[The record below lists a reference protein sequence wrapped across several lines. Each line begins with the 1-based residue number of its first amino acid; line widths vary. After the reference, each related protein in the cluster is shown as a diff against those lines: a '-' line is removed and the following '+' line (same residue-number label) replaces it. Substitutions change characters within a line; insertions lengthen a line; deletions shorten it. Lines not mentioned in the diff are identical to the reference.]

1 MNILYV
7 FIVKCFIYFLVD
19 STVIFWGDIV
29 GIVIAVIL
37 IVVIS
42 GLIIY
47 LLASKT
53 KRTRTDQRVAPHTS
67 PPQLPPPK
75 SQAYIPSSPSPAASP
90 DIKRPVTPLKPN
102 NNYSYFKRKDISDD
116 STLIV
121 PNDTLTSKYSNDSDH
136 TYVDLVATSP
146 RRHVVLRN
154 DLPKAMPVDEN
165 GRLTYETNLNGFDA
179 PDRLERNRSSV
190 LRLPSLPDMSLKVSE
205 MAGRG
210 RQEAPVRRA
219 RPTTARPRP
228 K

>member
-53 KRTRTDQRVAPHTS
+53 KRTRTDQRVAPQTS
-67 PPQLPPPK
+67 PPPK
-75 SQAYIPSSPSPAASP
+75 SQAYIPSSQSPAASP

-102 NNYSYFKRKDISDD
+102 NNYSYFKRKDISHGDD

-146 RRHVVLRN
+146 RHHVVLRN

-210 RQEAPVRRA
+210 RQEATVRRA